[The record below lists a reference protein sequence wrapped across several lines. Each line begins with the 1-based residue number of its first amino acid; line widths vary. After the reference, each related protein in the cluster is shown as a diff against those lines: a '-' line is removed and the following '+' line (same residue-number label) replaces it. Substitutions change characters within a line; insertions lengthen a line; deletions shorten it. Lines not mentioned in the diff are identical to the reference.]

1 MSARV
6 GRRVRRPGA
15 QNGVGEAIEMGGFRA
30 QAREFNG
37 VGDGGVRRDGED
49 RQFSGACQQ
58 NKANAN
64 GIRRQGLFEELA
76 DDAFEIGV
84 AAQDG
89 HGEEA
94 GEGLVAGVKGGEI
107 GCR

>member
-1 MSARV
+1 M
-6 GRRVRRPGA
+6 GA
-15 QNGVGEAIEMGGFRA
+15 AFGDPAQDGVGEAIEMGGFRA
-30 QAREFNG
+30 QAREFDG

-76 DDAFEIGV
+76 DD
-84 AAQDG
+84 DL
-89 HGEEA
+89 A
-94 GEGLVAGVKGGEI
+94 GITLEDGEI
-107 GCR
+107 ITPDGNEGYDPYGRS